1 MGARE
6 ATMAAWAV
14 VAVALGAIAQVIV
27 AIVK

>member
-1 MGARE
+1 MGAGRP
-6 ATMAAWAV
+6 AMAAWAA